1 MAAAGNLVF
10 QGRIDGQLVAH
21 DARDGTL
28 IWSFK
33 TGAPVVAPPISYSVG
48 GKQYVTVITGSGASG
63 GGILST
69 GIANYRTDYRLPRR
83 VLTFALDGRDQ
94 LPASD
99 VPPLKAPDDPGYVS
113 NSELETR
120 GATEFG
126 MKGCLVCHG
135 WNAVGGGSAPD
146 LRGSIYPTNRD
157 AFLAAV
163 QGGALVSAGMPAFP
177 ELATDD
183 IEAIRQYL
191 RARARQLAE
200 AERQPKA
207 VAKQTSDRPA
217 GSGTFAGNW
226 DIVVDSP
233 IGKQAGKG
241 AFKVEGSKIT
251 GTQSGSQGSVDVQ
264 GKVDG
269 SHATFTGKAY
279 APFPITLEFVV
290 TLDGDM
296 FSGTMKTGPFGTFPV
311 TGKRL

>member
-1 MAAAGNLVF
+1 MMVIAM
-10 QGRIDGQLVAH
+10 
-21 DARDGTL
+21 
-28 IWSFK
+28 
-33 TGAPVVAPPISYSVG
+33 
-48 GKQYVTVITGSGASG
+48 ITGSGASG

-69 GIANYRTDYRLPRR
+69 GIASYRTDYRLPRR

-99 VPPLKAPDDPGYVS
+99 VPPLKAPEDPDYVA
-113 NSELETR
+113 NSELETQ
-120 GATEFG
+120 GATAFG

-146 LRGSIYPTNRD
+146 LRGSPYPTNRD

-163 QGGALVSAGMPAFP
+163 QGGALVNVGMPEFP

-191 RARARQLAE
+191 RARARQLTE
-200 AERQPKA
+200 SQTQPKA
-207 VAKQTSDRPA
+207 VADSTAQKGDRTA
-217 GSGTFAGNW
+217 ANGSFAGNW

-251 GTQSGSQGSVDVQ
+251 GTQSGAQGSVDVQ

-269 SHATFTGKAY
+269 GHATFTGKAY
-279 APFPITLEFVV
+279 APFPITLEFAV
-290 TLDGDM
+290 TLDGDS